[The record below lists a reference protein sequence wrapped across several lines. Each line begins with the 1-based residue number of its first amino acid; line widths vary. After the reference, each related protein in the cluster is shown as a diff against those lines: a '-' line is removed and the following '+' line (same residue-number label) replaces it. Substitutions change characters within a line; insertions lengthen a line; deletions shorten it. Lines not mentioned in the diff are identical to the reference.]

1 LFTTRELQMMVGL
14 LALMLVSADTASR
27 VPPIS
32 ADSMT
37 PSIVI
42 AIERLQVLTPIAGA
56 TSQIENPAPPA
67 SGASITDSTLRLVWS
82 QPDTVVKKKRV
93 LVEYSD
99 WYGRRLAIHR
109 TLSWAMIPLFAASY
123 YTGDRL
129 ARDGRI
135 GSPAWVRTLHPYAA
149 TGASVVFGV
158 NTVTGLWN
166 LWDARHDPEG
176 RVRRVIHSVLFI
188 AADAGFAYAGSLG
201 KQARD
206 NSEIRNKHRAIALYS
221 MGASYVSMM
230 IMLLGGK

>member
-1 LFTTRELQMMVGL
+1 MIVGL
-14 LALMLVSADTASR
+14 LILLLAPADTTVRGAPVAS
-27 VPPIS
+27 
-32 ADSMT
+32 DTMT
-37 PSIVI
+37 PSVV
-42 AIERLQVLTPIAGA
+42 AATEPLSAVRLSSTEIDEAPTLEAHPRAGI
-56 TSQIENPAPPA
+56 SD
-67 SGASITDSTLRLVWS
+67 SGIRLVWAT
-82 QPDTVVKKKRV
+82 PDTVPKKKKRV

-109 TLSWAMIPLFAASY
+109 TLSWAMIPLFATSY

-129 ARDGRI
+129 SRDGRI
-135 GSPAWVRTLHPYAA
+135 DSPAWVRTLHPYAA
-149 TGASVVFGV
+149 TGATVVFGV
-158 NTVTGLWN
+158 NTFTGLWN

-201 KQARD
+201 KRARED
-206 NSEIRNKHRAIALYS
+206 SAIRTKHRAIALYS